1 MTQYARPA
9 VAGASLHPMLN
20 IAIKAARLAGAIIN
34 RASFDLDAVR
44 VREKQAN
51 DLVTEVDQKA
61 EEAIIATLLE
71 AYPQH
76 AILAEESGQS
86 HGKQGSDFV
95 WIIDPLDGT
104 KNFLHGFP
112 MYCTS
117 IALQV
122 AGRVE
127 QAVIYDPVRNDLYT
141 ATKGRG
147 AFLNDK
153 RIRVGK
159 RTQLRDCMVTTGLA
173 LRPGD
178 DIAEHLTIYKM
189 AMQSTSGVRR
199 TGSAAMDLAL
209 VAAGMSDGYFEKGLH
224 PWDMAAGQLLVQEA
238 GGLVGNFTGESGPD
252 FLNQRECLA
261 ANPRI
266 YAQMV
271 QWLTPFSQYRAE

>member
-1 MTQYARPA
+1 
-9 VAGASLHPMLN
+9 MLN
-20 IAIKAARLAGAIIN
+20 TAIVAARQAGNIIN
-34 RASFDLDAVR
+34 KASFDLEAVR
-44 VREKQAN
+44 VREKQSN
-51 DLVTEVDQKA
+51 DFVSEVDQMA
-61 EEAIIATLLE
+61 ETAIIDTLLE
-71 AYPQH
+71 AYPKH
-76 AILAEESGQS
+76 AILAEESGSS
-86 HGKQGSDFV
+86 HGQQDSDFV

-122 AGRVE
+122 RGRVE

-147 AFLNDK
+147 AFLNNR

-159 RTQLRDCMVTTGLA
+159 RSQVKDCLLTTGLA

-178 DIAEHLTIYKM
+178 DITEHLTIYQL
-189 AMQSTSGVRR
+189 AMRQSAGVRR

-209 VAAGMSDGYFEKGLH
+209 VAAGMSDGYFEKGLM
-224 PWDMAAGQLLVQEA
+224 PWDMAAGMLLVKEA
-238 GGLVGNFTGESGPD
+238 GGLVGNFTGEAGAD
-252 FLNQRECLA
+252 FLNERECLA
-261 ANPRI
+261 ANPRV

-271 QWLTPFSQYRAE
+271 QLLTPFSQYGSQE